1 MSRNPLLVLILLC
14 AAFGANATPQEFR
27 EIQGMRI
34 SAAGFCGV
42 LMTNYNHIRSASQ
55 QRSADDYRQYLD
67 ALNTSYEQ
75 SGLTVGIDELKKLN
89 ALTEELEKLPQLD
102 GEMSSAMLAYPNMMT
117 DIFKTQQ
124 QFDQALAG
132 HLATVDQGG
141 DVIRT
146 IDDLRVDI
154 SSIMLLYSVS
164 TFTGLA
170 YLNEE
175 DPDLAILDAKIQE
188 GLRMLDQEV
197 PEELHEQVRKVKS
210 SYHFVQNKL
219 VGLTRPWAP
228 SAVAF
233 FLMRAES
240 QLQELTRQ
248 VQGANEGA

>member
-75 SGLTVGIDELKKLN
+75 SGLTVGDDELKKLN

-102 GEMSSAMLAYPNMMT
+102 GAMSSAMLAYPNMMI
-117 DIFKTQQ
+117 DIFKTQR

-170 YLNEE
+170 YLNDE
-175 DPDLAILDAKIQE
+175 DPELTILHGRIQE
-188 GLRMLDQEV
+188 HFQALDQQL
-197 PEELHEQVRKVKS
+197 PEALHDHIGKVKGP
-210 SYHFVQNKL
+210 YHFVQKKL
-219 VGLTRPWAP
+219 VGLPRPWTP
-228 SAVAF
+228 SAVVF
-233 FLMRAES
+233 FLARAEA
-240 QLQELTRQ
+240 QLQELARQ
-248 VQGANEGA
+248 VESTR

>member
-1 MSRNPLLVLILLC
+1 
-14 AAFGANATPQEFR
+14 
-27 EIQGMRI
+27 
-34 SAAGFCGV
+34 
-42 LMTNYNHIRSASQ
+42 MTNYNHIRSASQ

>member
-1 MSRNPLLVLILLC
+1 
-14 AAFGANATPQEFR
+14 
-27 EIQGMRI
+27 
-34 SAAGFCGV
+34 
-42 LMTNYNHIRSASQ
+42 MTNYNHIRSASQ

-175 DPDLAILDAKIQE
+175 DPELTILHGRIQE
-188 GLRMLDQEV
+188 HFQALDQQL
-197 PEELHEQVRKVKS
+197 PEALQGHVGKVKGP
-210 SYHFVQNKL
+210 YHFVQKKL
-219 VGLTRPWAP
+219 VGLPRPWTP
-228 SAVAF
+228 SAVVF
-233 FLMRAES
+233 FLTRAEA
-240 QLQELTRQ
+240 QLQELARQ
-248 VQGANEGA
+248 VESTR